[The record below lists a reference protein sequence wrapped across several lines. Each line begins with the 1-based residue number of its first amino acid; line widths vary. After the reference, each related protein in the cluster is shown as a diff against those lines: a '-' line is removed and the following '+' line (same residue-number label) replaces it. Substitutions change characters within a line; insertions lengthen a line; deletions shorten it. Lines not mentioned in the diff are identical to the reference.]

1 MPAQCR
7 KLLDKVGA
15 LLRRKPD
22 PCPKSSVRS
31 ADPDEAVFDLGES
44 LVYLEE
50 RKRAHPCLGYTL
62 IDGTRLLGV
71 DSNH

>member
-1 MPAQCR
+1 MPPQCR
-7 KLLDKVGA
+7 ELLDKVGA

-22 PCPKSSVRS
+22 PCPKNSVIS

-44 LVYLEE
+44 PDDLEE

-62 IDGTRLLGV
+62 IAGTRLLGV